1 MEERPGSAWFGL
13 PVMIGVLAL
22 VAVWR
27 AFPTLIGFV
36 GALLAVLAV
45 FLIIGAAMTLVKR
58 R

>member
-1 MEERPGSAWFGL
+1 
-13 PVMIGVLAL
+13 MIGVLAL